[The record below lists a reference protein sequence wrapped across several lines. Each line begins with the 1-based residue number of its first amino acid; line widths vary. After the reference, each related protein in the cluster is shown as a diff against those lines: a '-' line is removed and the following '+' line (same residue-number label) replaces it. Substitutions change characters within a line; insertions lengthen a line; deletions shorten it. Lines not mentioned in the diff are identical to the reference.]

1 MKVVVTL
8 TLIAMALAG
17 FLYWQYTAVEQLRGN
32 LASIRSEPPGASIE
46 EQEKCAAQAGNAIA
60 SIVSRYHYNVDTTVT
75 SANHYNNRLNICFA
89 TLKALSR
96 RPRQNA
102 MARNIFLINAY
113 EERLIGHFSDVIGAS
128 DKPTCQILSAEG
140 VDTKCNSLG
149 EFEILLRQYME

>member
-8 TLIAMALAG
+8 TLIALALAG
-17 FLYWQYTAVEQLRGN
+17 VLYWQYTALEQLRGN
-32 LASIRSEPPGASIE
+32 LVFIKTEPPGASIE
-46 EQEKCAAQAGNAIA
+46 EQEKCAAQAENAIA

-75 SANHYNNRLNICFA
+75 STNHYNDRLNICFA
-89 TLKALSR
+89 TLEALST
-96 RPRQNA
+96 RPPRNPV
-102 MARNIFLINAY
+102 ARNIFLLNAS